1 VILQSTQYTCGPA
14 SVVNALLALGDDSGT
29 ERDLDTAT
37 GCDPIKGTQ
46 ANGLKRGLKVWGDRS
61 RPSTYKSRSAAWRGL
76 LSAIRAGDPCVVV
89 VEQGEHWATV
99 IGLLGNRV
107 LVADSGKGELVLSY
121 SREEFLDHWLG
132 HDKRYYMIRVSEIL

>member
-1 VILQSTQYTCGPA
+1 
-14 SVVNALLALGDDSGT
+14 
-29 ERDLDTAT
+29 
-37 GCDPIKGTQ
+37 
-46 ANGLKRGLKVWGDRS
+46 
-61 RPSTYKSRSAAWRGL
+61 
-76 LSAIRAGDPCVVV
+76 

-132 HDKRYYMIRVSEIL
+132 HDKRYYMIRVTEL